1 MDRNMFYQQM
11 QEQVKKYLPEVYKST
26 KMEVR
31 EVETEQGKKQML
43 VMFLEGWDFIP
54 ALDIDVYF
62 RKADKGEPLG
72 KLAKILTADYL
83 TLVGEC
89 VETMTLNPEAFTDQF
104 HIGAVNY
111 EKYKVFLENIP
122 MERIEDLAII
132 PMVRLPN
139 GKSVLLTFENAA
151 QLDVTGKEM
160 FELAKA
166 NHKQI
171 LPADLIYFPEQQER
185 RPMFCNLKRPFQG
198 SRTGMFRLTSTQGDF
213 SAAYI
218 TDEILLKDIGS
229 YLQSS
234 YYILPVSMHD
244 LFIVPAGERDCADPN
259 QLKYLTERINQEQ
272 TLQVH
277 FLSNNIYRYDKE
289 EKQLSMFDGKPHPEK
304 QYVPR
309 KKSENNDR
317 FM

>member
-1 MDRNMFYQQM
+1 MDRNTFYQQM
-11 QEQVKKYLPEVYKST
+11 QKQAKKYLPEVYKST
-26 KMEVR
+26 KMEIR
-31 EVETEQGKKQML
+31 EIETEHGKRQML
-43 VMFLEGWDFIP
+43 VMFPEGGEFIP

-62 RKADKGEPLG
+62 RKANEGEPLG
-72 KLAKILTADYL
+72 KVAKMLTADYL
-83 TLVGEC
+83 TLMGEC
-89 VETMTLNPEAFTDQF
+89 VETMTLDPEAFTDQF

-122 MERIEDLAII
+122 IERIEDLAIV

-139 GKSVLLTFENAA
+139 GQSVLLTSENAA
-151 QLDVTGKEM
+151 QLDVTGKEL
-160 FELAKA
+160 FELAKE

-185 RPMFCNLKRPFQG
+185 RPIFCNLKRPFQG
-198 SRTGMFRLTSTQGDF
+198 SRTGMFRLTSMQGDF

-218 TDEILLKDIGS
+218 TDEMLLKDIGS

-244 LFIVPAGERDCADPN
+244 LFIVPAGKRDCADPN
-259 QLKYLTERINQEQ
+259 QLKYLTERINQVQ

-304 QYVPR
+304 QYASR
-309 KKSENNDR
+309 KKGGKND
-317 FM
+317 